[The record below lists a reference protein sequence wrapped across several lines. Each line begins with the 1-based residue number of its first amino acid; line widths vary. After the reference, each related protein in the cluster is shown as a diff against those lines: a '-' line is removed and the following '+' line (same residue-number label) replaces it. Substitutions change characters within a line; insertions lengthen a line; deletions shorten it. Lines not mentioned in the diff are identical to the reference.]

1 MLSNPT
7 LHKIQSIRMCQC
19 VHLDL
24 CDGMYWVYSKFVGG
38 YELVFMHAGLKE
50 FVLIVYLLYM
60 CVLKSEEKIKDII
73 SKTRTNPRRRLQYI
87 YDIAKTKSI
96 CEGADT
102 GEKRLDIEDMDT
114 TKVCI
119 STFSVCL
126 IGVCLVVS
134 VGLFG
139 RH

>member
-1 MLSNPT
+1 MSVCLPT
-7 LHKIQSIRMCQC
+7 YGS
-19 VHLDL
+19 V
-24 CDGMYWVYSKFVGG
+24 SE
-38 YELVFMHAGLKE
+38 YELVFMHTCLKE
-50 FVLIVYLLYM
+50 FVLIVYLLYV

-119 STFSVCL
+119 STFFCVCI